1 MKTFVIDSANCAKV
15 YASSEKARKSGGAI
29 RFATEKEL
37 RSATRDWP
45 MSRLVAIWNQL
56 PGIRPVRKFRD
67 RSTALRRIW
76 RVLQVP
82 VPKSGTKIELVI
94 ALLQQP
100 SGATLQEIMAA
111 TGWQPHSVRCFISA
125 QLSKRLGFRVK
136 SFEREGERVYQI
148 RPKAL

>member
-1 MKTFVIDSANCAKV
+1 MKTFVIDSVNCAKA
-15 YASSEKARKSGGAI
+15 YLSAETARKSSGI

-56 PGIRPVRKFRD
+56 PGIKPVRKFRD

-76 RVLQVP
+76 RVLQIP
-82 VPKSGTKIELVI
+82 VPKSGTKIELVV

-111 TGWQPHSVRCFISA
+111 TGWQPHSVRGFISA

-136 SFEREGERVYQI
+136 SFEREGARVYQI
-148 RPKAL
+148 RPKVL